1 MRKQYLAL
9 FAALLL
15 VSGCVSLPGEE
26 FSQTSMVDKLPYE
39 KSVMTDTDS
48 LWPEDLWWQRYQDNQ
63 LDQLIAQALEA
74 SPNLQIAEA
83 RINLALAGVL
93 QSGAAMMPSVSANAS
108 MNETRLSYHNG
119 NEFVP
124 RGWNTFGSATLNFDY
139 ELDLFGKNRSQI
151 AAAKSEVFASQAEQ
165 AQARLV
171 LTTSITKAYAELAR
185 LYANLANVSEA
196 RDIRL
201 KTVQLT
207 RKRFEEGLEN
217 KGSVRSAEAALALT
231 ESSLLELQQQILI
244 QKHALS
250 ALTGSGPDEGEILT
264 EPVLILDASYGIPN
278 DVGINLM
285 GRRPDISVSRWQAEA
300 AAHRIGVAKA
310 RFYPN
315 VSLTGYIGSQAM
327 GLEYMNLGGSLAGGV
342 GPAIYLPIFQGGAIK
357 AGYKAAGAQYNM
369 AVATYNQVVNRAF
382 QQLAD
387 VSAQRKFM
395 QQRIKKMQQA
405 EAAARDAYQIVNQRY
420 EGGLMGYLDV
430 LNAQDNWLS
439 SKRNLVNLQS
449 EAVFVD
455 VETVLVL
462 GGGFAAEHS

>member
-9 FAALLL
+9 YVALLL
-15 VSGCVSLPGEE
+15 VSGCVSLPDEE
-26 FSQTSMVDKLPYE
+26 PSHTSMVDKLQYE
-39 KSVMTDTDS
+39 KSVTIDTDS
-48 LWPEDLWWQRYQDNQ
+48 LWPADQWWQRYHDDQ
-63 LDQLIAQALEA
+63 LDQLIARALESA
-74 SPNLQIAEA
+74 PNLQIAAA
-83 RINLALAGVL
+83 RINLALASVQ
-93 QSGAAMMPSVSANAS
+93 QSGAAMMPTISANAS
-108 MNETRLSYHNG
+108 ATQTRLSYHNG
-119 NEFVP
+119 NDFVP

-139 ELDLFGKNRSQI
+139 ELDLFGKNRAQI
-151 AAAKSEVFASQAEQ
+151 AAATSEMFASQAEQ

-171 LTTSITKAYAELAR
+171 LTASITKAYAELAR
-185 LYANLANVSEA
+185 LYANLANLSEA

-207 RKRFEEGLEN
+207 RKRYDEGLEN
-217 KGSVRSAEAALALT
+217 RGSVRSAEAALALT

-250 ALTGSGPDEGEILT
+250 ALAGAGPDEGEALT
-264 EPVLILDASYGIPN
+264 EPALTLDASHGIPS
-278 DVGINLM
+278 DAGINLI
-285 GRRPDISVSRWQAEA
+285 GRRPDISVSRLQAEA
-300 AAHRIGVAKA
+300 AAHRIGVAKS

-327 GLEYMNLGGSLAGGV
+327 GLENLNLGGSLAGGV

-357 AGYKAAGAQYNM
+357 AGYKAAGAQYDS
-369 AVATYNQVVNRAF
+369 AVATYNQAVNRAF

-387 VSAQRKFM
+387 VSTQQKFM

-405 EAAARDAYQIVNQRY
+405 EAAAADAYQIVNQRY
-420 EGGLMGYLDV
+420 EGGLTGYLEV

-439 SKRNLVNLQS
+439 SKRSLVNLQS

-462 GGGFAAEHS
+462 GGGFIAEHS